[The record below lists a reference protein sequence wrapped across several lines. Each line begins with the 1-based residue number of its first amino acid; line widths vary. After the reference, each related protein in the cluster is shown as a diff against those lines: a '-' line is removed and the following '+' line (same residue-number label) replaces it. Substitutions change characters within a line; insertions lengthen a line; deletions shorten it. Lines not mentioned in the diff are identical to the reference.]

1 MTTAADRTGIH
12 HLSAAELSAYRSRHR
27 ESEYML
33 VDVRQP
39 REYEEG
45 HIAGAV
51 LIPLPELERGF
62 PELPPD
68 RELIFYCRSG
78 ARSMA
83 AAVLTREAHATTSV
97 VHNLQGGILA
107 WNDRLVPDSPRV
119 AVFDEAGAGRDGL
132 RKAMELEKGALR
144 FYRAGAERFA
154 GQRLSKRAAA
164 MADAETAHARM
175 VYRVW
180 KAVENDLPS
189 FETMFD
195 SLSDSIIEGGEAVQ
209 TAVDRLETLPGPPCM
224 QFIELALQI
233 ESAALD
239 LYRNMAERA
248 DDEELKGALFSL
260 AQAEKDHIR
269 SLAEA
274 VEDCPE

>member
-1 MTTAADRTGIH
+1 
-12 HLSAAELSAYRSRHR
+12 
-27 ESEYML
+27 
-33 VDVRQP
+33 
-39 REYEEG
+39 
-45 HIAGAV
+45 
-51 LIPLPELERGF
+51 
-62 PELPPD
+62 
-68 RELIFYCRSG
+68 
-78 ARSMA
+78 MA
-83 AAVLTREAHATTSV
+83 AAVLTREAQATASL

-107 WNDRLVPDSPRV
+107 WNDRLVPDYPRV
-119 AVFDEAGAGRDGL
+119 AVFDEAGAGREGL

-144 FYRAGAERFA
+144 FYRSGAEWFA
-154 GQRLSKRAAA
+154 GQRLSERAAA
-164 MADAETAHARM
+164 MADAETEHARM

-189 FETMFD
+189 FETLFD

-209 TAVDRLETLPGPPCM
+209 AVVDRLETLPGPPCM

-248 DDEELKGALFSL
+248 EDEELRRALFSL
-260 AQAEKDHIR
+260 AQAEKVHIR